1 MLPENPTTTSFS
13 FDDFTARKSAR
24 QTADD
29 LPAQLAESIVR
40 VKAATPKRK
49 PAAEPAT
56 LADVLRQAVGLAMAR
71 RGRETRDVLV
81 REQVLLE
88 LLTDAMR
95 REA

>member
-1 MLPENPTTTSFS
+1 MQPENPTFS
-13 FDDFTARKSAR
+13 FEEFASRKAR
-24 QTADD
+24 QVDD

-40 VKAATPKRK
+40 VKAAAPKRK

-95 REA
+95 RES